1 MDIIEKKAYC
11 TENHL
16 RWTASDEKRYN
27 KAILNAKR
35 DMFEDFRIPF
45 PEDIATSFNAEV
57 AKGNKNAEIHL
68 DNLCQSYIQF
78 ALDNYGKV
86 MHELIKSVYD
96 GDTIYEMDIM
106 IILKKEFHISSKAD
120 RKETC
125 ALAIKEMV
133 KANLIECQGSYKGE
147 KLYAI

>member
-11 TENHL
+11 AENNL

-35 DMFEDFRIPF
+35 DMFADFRIPF
-45 PEDIATSFNAEV
+45 PEDIATSFSAEV
-57 AKGNKNAEIHL
+57 AKGNKNAEVHL
-68 DNLCQSYIQF
+68 DNLCHSYIQF

-86 MHELIKSVYD
+86 MHELIKSVHR
-96 GDTIYEMDIM
+96 GETIYETEIM
-106 IILKKEFHISSKAD
+106 NIIRSEFHITAP
-120 RKETC
+120 KERQETFR
-125 ALAIKEMV
+125 LAMSEMV
-133 KANLIECQGSYKGE
+133 KANLIECQGSHRGE

>member
-1 MDIIEKKAYC
+1 MNIIEKKAHC
-11 TENHL
+11 AENHIK
-16 RWTASDEKRYN
+16 WTARDEKLYN
-27 KAILNAKR
+27 RAILNAKR

-45 PEDIATSFNAEV
+45 PEDIATNFNAEV
-57 AKGNKNAEIHL
+57 AKGNKNAEIYL

-96 GDTIYEMDIM
+96 GDTIYEMDI
-106 IILKKEFHISSKAD
+106 IRILKKEFHISSKAD
-120 RKETC
+120 REETC
-125 ALAIKEMV
+125 RLAIREMV
-133 KANLIECQGSYKGE
+133 KANLIECQGSHRGE